1 MLAENGGTM
10 RVPQRWWFLS
20 GNYACE
26 VFNMLNPSQAVSAYT
41 TAPSSA
47 RAEVAKAEMDRDK
60 HIFDLNE
67 RMTEMFERIQS
78 TSMPPEVLATFSC
91 TQPPQNKLACSTGP
105 DKLESK
111 HTSPHSG
118 GSRA

>member
-1 MLAENGGTM
+1 M

-91 TQPPQNKLACSTGP
+91 TATTKQAYMLHGP
-105 DKLESK
+105 DDLESK
-111 HTSPHSG
+111 HASPHSG